1 MPVFSERGAYN
12 IIPGP
17 EELAK
22 YDFNDKS
29 SLSGTVWRVNVA
41 FMVLVG
47 VVVSLRVFA
56 RASMT
61 QQFFA
66 DDILAIFA
74 ALFTLVSS
82 ATSIVATKYGLG
94 DHVWNLAPPIEHI
107 MDSIKHCVQLMY
119 VAHIFYAAASTFTKL
134 SIITSYLRIFP
145 HELLRR
151 ILYGTGVLV
160 TGIGISA
167 IFATMFQCSPVQAAW
182 DFTIEDSQCFE
193 FVHFLYANAAANI
206 LIDFVLVVAPLPY
219 FWSLSLPLRQRLV
232 ICILFG
238 VGFVAFA
245 ASIVRIATLRE
256 MQGIDVTYF
265 LVSPLNWTVIECSL
279 GIICVSVPPMRPL
292 FKRVAPGFLASYIGT
307 RTAKTGPSKLY
318 DEGSRMRSQ
327 PRTQQEIV
335 EDMNR
340 EMDRQLHEFE
350 RTNRKG
356 KESTMSF
363 TELVSKERG
372 SRGDASP
379 V

>member
-1 MPVFSERGAYN
+1 M
-12 IIPGP
+12 I
-17 EELAK
+17 
-22 YDFNDKS
+22 
-29 SLSGTVWRVNVA
+29 
-41 FMVLVG
+41 
-47 VVVSLRVFA
+47 
-56 RASMT
+56 
-61 QQFFA
+61 
-66 DDILAIFA
+66 
-74 ALFTLVSS
+74 
-82 ATSIVATKYGLG
+82 
-94 DHVWNLAPPIEHI
+94 
-107 MDSIKHCVQLMY
+107 C
-119 VAHIFYAAASTFTKL
+119 
-134 SIITSYLRIFP
+134 
-145 HELLRR
+145 
-151 ILYGTGVLV
+151 GVLM
-160 TGIGISA
+160 
-167 IFATMFQCSPVQAAW
+167 AT
-182 DFTIEDSQCFE
+182 D
-193 FVHFLYANAAANI
+193 
-206 LIDFVLVVAPLPY
+206 
-219 FWSLSLPLRQRLV
+219 
-232 ICILFG
+232 
-238 VGFVAFA
+238 
-245 ASIVRIATLRE
+245 
-256 MQGIDVTYF
+256 F